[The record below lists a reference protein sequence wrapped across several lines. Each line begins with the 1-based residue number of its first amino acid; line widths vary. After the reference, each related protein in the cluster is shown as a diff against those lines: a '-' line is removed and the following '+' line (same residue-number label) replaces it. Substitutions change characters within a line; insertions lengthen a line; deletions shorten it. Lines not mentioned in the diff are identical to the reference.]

1 MYFYKEK
8 LSMGKKSRNNN
19 DKDYYFD
26 LGIRELDSGNF
37 DKAIHA
43 FEKAIQKNP
52 NDPRLYN
59 NLGIAYE
66 LIQDYEKARSAYEK
80 AIEINPENSS
90 ILSNLAGLSLLEGKP
105 QDAALLYDSAIS
117 ADPLYVEPYMNIARM
132 FIEMRGFSSAEPY
145 VRKVLEIE
153 HDNAEALNL
162 LGVITSVTK
171 RSEEAVK
178 HFQDAIK
185 SDANQYSLFSNLGA
199 ALQKIGD
206 KKRAVLAF
214 EKSFELNPNNFSIM
228 NNLGVLYRE
237 TGNFDKAK
245 YFFYR
250 AIKFYP
256 ENPFPYLNI
265 AELYIEIEE
274 YDSALDNLKK
284 YSSLV
289 PLDMDNLF
297 KTCGIARMANRL
309 ADVTEEMQSFLKE
322 SDSFDPHVKTVKKW
336 LKTVKS
342 K

>member
-1 MYFYKEK
+1 
-8 LSMGKKSRNNN
+8 MGEKSRNND
-19 DKDYYFD
+19 DKDYYFN

-37 DKAIHA
+37 EKAIRA
-43 FEKAIQKNP
+43 FEKAIHKNP
-52 NDPRLYN
+52 GDPRIYN

-66 LIQDYEKARSAYEK
+66 FTHDYEKARSAYEK
-80 AIEINPENSS
+80 AIEINPQNSS
-90 ILSNLAGLSLLEGKP
+90 ILNNLAGLSLLEGKP
-105 QDAALLYDSAIS
+105 HDAALLYDSAIS
-117 ADPLYVEPYMNIARM
+117 ANPLYIEPYMNIARM
-132 FIEMRGFSSAEPY
+132 LIEMREFSLAEPY
-145 VRKVLEIE
+145 VRKVLEIKP
-153 HDNAEALNL
+153 DNAEALNL

-171 RSEEAVK
+171 RHEEAVK

-185 SDANQYSLFSNLGA
+185 SDANQYSVFSNLGA

-206 KKRAVLAF
+206 KKRAVIAL
-214 EKSFELNPNNFSIM
+214 EKSYELKPNNLSIM

-237 TGNFDKAK
+237 IGDFEKAK
-245 YFFYR
+245 HFFNR
-250 AIKFYP
+250 AIEFYP
-256 ENPFPYLNI
+256 DYPFPYLNI

-289 PLDMDNLF
+289 PLDMDTLF

-309 ADVTEEMQSFLKE
+309 VDVTEEMQNFLKE
-322 SDSFDPHVKTVKKW
+322 TDSSDSRVKTMKKW